1 MTEFEQSLLQQNYH
15 LAQTVERLTAT
26 IASQQELLEQSN
38 KRNAELTETI
48 EVLNQKIAELTER
61 LNKNSRNSS
70 KPPSSD
76 GLNKPAPKSLRK
88 PSGRKAGGQK
98 GHKGTNFCVTSKPD
112 RIIAHMPSSCEGC
125 PHYEECKAKSHT
137 AEVRH
142 MVDMVI
148 KTEVVTHQALEVECP
163 LCTQTKR
170 GEFPEDIKALMQY
183 GNNLRAL
190 AVALNTIGAVS
201 INRVHE
207 ILGSVFGIPLST
219 GTISDWVSRFAGHIS
234 DVVKEIGRCVAGS
247 RVAHFDETGLRMN
260 GKLHYAHVASTSQY
274 TYLYFSAK
282 RGQDAMNKGDVLP
295 NFQGIA
301 VHDCWQP
308 YWRFDQAGHS
318 VCCAHLLRELIGVK
332 ENHPQQLWAPLFLNL
347 LLRMKAVKENAIRLG
362 KNALSKSQLNIFS
375 RFYDTYLRI
384 GRRENPLP
392 PPNPQKKKGGKP
404 KRGKVLSL
412 IERLAK
418 YKGAVCR
425 FAENFEVPFDNNQAE
440 RDLRMVKVKQ
450 KVSGCFRTSEGA
462 EAFLKIMSYFSTA
475 KKHGM
480 NPFDAIR
487 RALDGNA
494 ICW

>member
-1 MTEFEQSLLQQNYH
+1 MTELEKKLLEQNHQLT
-15 LAQTVERLTAT
+15 QTVEQLTQT
-26 IASQQELLEQSN
+26 VEQ
-38 KRNAELTETI
+38 LTQTI
-48 EVLNQKIAELTER
+48 EALNQKIAELTEK

-76 GLNKPAPKSLRK
+76 GLKKPAPKSLRK

-112 RIIAHMPSSCEGC
+112 RVIPHMPSTCEAC
-125 PHYEECKAKSHT
+125 PHYAQCKAKARTS
-137 AEVRH
+137 EERH
-142 MVDMVI
+142 VVDMVI

-163 LCTQTKR
+163 LSKETKR
-170 GEFPEDIKALMQY
+170 GEFPEDINARMQY
-183 GNNLRAL
+183 GNNLRSL
-190 AVALNTIGAVS
+190 VVALNTLGAVS

-207 ILGSVFGIPLST
+207 ILSSVFGVPLST
-219 GTISDWVSRFAGHIS
+219 GTISDWVERFAGSIS
-234 DVVKEIGRCVAGS
+234 DVVNEIGRCVTGS
-247 RVAHFDETGLRMN
+247 PVVNFDETGLRMN

-282 RGQDAMNKGDVLP
+282 RGLEAMNKGGVLP
-295 NFQGIA
+295 NFHGIA

-308 YWRFDQAGHS
+308 YWRFDQASHS

-332 ENHPQQLWAPLFLNL
+332 ENHPKQHWAPLFLNL
-347 LLRMKAVKENAIRLG
+347 LLRMKAAKEKAMRQG
-362 KNALSKSQLNIFS
+362 KNALRKSQLILFS
-375 RFYDTYLRI
+375 VLYDVYLRI

-392 PPNPQKKKGGKP
+392 PLDPNRKKGGKP

-418 YKGAVCR
+418 YKGSVCL
-425 FAENFEVPFDNNQAE
+425 FVENFDVPFDNNQAE

-462 EAFLKIMSYFSTA
+462 EAFLKIMSYIGTA
-475 KKHGM
+475 RKQGV
-480 NPFDAIR
+480 NPFEAIR
-487 RALDGNA
+487 RAMNGEFRC
-494 ICW
+494 CWDAE